1 MARFL
6 RNASPE
12 AYFLFSAFLGVLMAA
27 LASRIPGLDLSF
39 VTLLVIFIALDLIT
53 YIAMKIG
60 WIKTPKQRSGLDQ

>member
-12 AYFLFSAFLGVLMAA
+12 AYFLFSALLGVLMAA

-39 VTLLVIFIALDLIT
+39 VTLFVIFIALDVIT
-53 YIAMKIG
+53 YVAMKAG
-60 WIKTPKQRSGLDQ
+60 WVKTPRQRSGIDE